1 MLKLFGL
8 EGEPSLARLALI
20 VRGADTARPDLAPE
34 AAGLHAIS
42 LGLSALAGDDDHG
55 MIAKAFNIYDGL
67 FAYIRF
73 ARAGTSQLAGQGG
86 MTGMTTIDQTA
97 PAQAAAPTFNE
108 AFKVWFKI
116 GCLSFGGPAGQI
128 AMMHRVLVDEKKWI
142 DEPRFLHALNFSM
155 LTPGPEAQKLA
166 TYIGWLLHGVRGGLV
181 AGILFVV
188 PGALVMLGLSLLY
201 ALGRGVPVID
211 GALFGIKAAVL
222 VIVVEALI
230 RIGRRALKTSFV
242 VRHCRRCL
250 CRHLLFRVAVSD
262 HRDRRGT
269 GRLPCARSSPALLN
283 LKDDVGALAPPV
295 PDRWRRAAT
304 AAVVGLAAWWAPVVL
319 AIAVL
324 GSNHVL
330 VSVGLFFSK
339 LAVVSFGGAYALLAY
354 MAQQAVET
362 HHWMTAPEMVDG
374 LGLAETTPGPL
385 ILVTQFV
392 GFLAGFRDA
401 APFPPVAAG
410 ILAAVMTT
418 WVTFTPSM
426 LWVFVGAPFVEQL
439 RSNKLLSGALA
450 AITAAVVGVILNL
463 TVWFALHVLF
473 GQVTE
478 RHTGFLRWYSFD
490 PLGLD
495 LKTLALAVIAGVL
508 AFRFHRSLIEVVAV
522 MAALGVAV
530 RLVLGP

>member
-1 MLKLFGL
+1 
-8 EGEPSLARLALI
+8 
-20 VRGADTARPDLAPE
+20 
-34 AAGLHAIS
+34 
-42 LGLSALAGDDDHG
+42 
-55 MIAKAFNIYDGL
+55 
-67 FAYIRF
+67 
-73 ARAGTSQLAGQGG
+73 
-86 MTGMTTIDQTA
+86 MTTVDKIVVES
-97 PAQAAAPTFNE
+97 AAPPPFSEFFRT
-108 AFKVWFKI
+108 WLKI
-116 GCLSFGGPAGQI
+116 GCVNFGGPAGQI

-166 TYIGWLLHGVRGGLV
+166 TYIGWLLHGVRGGLT
-181 AGILFVV
+181 AGILFVL

-201 ALGRGVPVID
+201 ALGRGFTVVD

-230 RIGRRALKTSFV
+230 RIGKRALKTPLLLGIAGAAFIGIYFFALPFPIIVIAAALTGYFV
-242 VRHCRRCL
+242 
-250 CRHLLFRVAVSD
+250 AQ
-262 HRDRRGT
+262 T
-269 GRLPCARSSPALLN
+269 SPALLN
-283 LKDDVGALAPPV
+283 LKDDLGTLIPAA
-295 PDRWRRAAT
+295 PDRWRQAGI
-304 AAVVGLAAWWAPVVL
+304 AAVTGLIVWWAPVAL
-319 AIAVL
+319 AAAL
-324 GSNHVL
+324 FGLNHVL

-392 GFLAGFRDA
+392 GFLAGFRNEM
-401 APFPPVAAG
+401 PFSPVTMG
-410 ILAAVMTT
+410 ILAAAMTT
-418 WVTFTPSM
+418 WVTFVPSM

-439 RSNKLLSGALA
+439 RANRRLSGALA

-478 RHTGFLRWYSFD
+478 RWIGWLRWYAFD
-490 PLGLD
+490 PLALD
-495 LKTLALAVIAGVL
+495 LKAAALAVIAGVL
-508 AFRFHRSLIEVVAV
+508 AFVLHRGLIEVVVV
-522 MAALGVAV
+522 MAALGIVTRFLFGA
-530 RLVLGP
+530 

>member
-1 MLKLFGL
+1 
-8 EGEPSLARLALI
+8 
-20 VRGADTARPDLAPE
+20 
-34 AAGLHAIS
+34 
-42 LGLSALAGDDDHG
+42 
-55 MIAKAFNIYDGL
+55 
-67 FAYIRF
+67 
-73 ARAGTSQLAGQGG
+73 
-86 MTGMTTIDQTA
+86 MTTIEQTA
-97 PAQAAAPTFNE
+97 PAGATSPTFGE

-166 TYIGWLLHGVRGGLV
+166 TYIGWLLHGVRGGLT
-181 AGILFVV
+181 AGILFVL

-201 ALGRGVPVID
+201 ALGRGIPLVD

-230 RIGRRALKTSFV
+230 RIGKRALKTSVLLGIAGAAFV
-242 VRHCRRCL
+242 GIFFLALPFPIIV
-250 CRHLLFRVAVSD
+250 VAAAL
-262 HRDRRGT
+262 T
-269 GRLPCARSSPALLN
+269 GFLVARSSPALMG
-283 LKDDVGALAPPV
+283 LKDDVGTLAPPV
-295 PDRWRRAAT
+295 PDRWRQAGT
-304 AAVVGLAAWWAPVVL
+304 AAVIGLAAWWAPVAL

-339 LAVVSFGGAYALLAY
+339 LATVSFGGAYALLAY

-401 APFPPVAAG
+401 APFSPVVAGIVAA
-410 ILAAVMTT
+410 AMTT

-439 RSNKLLSGALA
+439 RANRLLSGALA

-478 RHTGFLRWYSFD
+478 RHAGFLRWYGFD
-490 PLGLD
+490 PLGID

-508 AFRFHRSLIEVVAV
+508 AFRFHRGLIEVVAV
-522 MAALGVAV
+522 MAALGIAV
-530 RLVLGP
+530 RLLLGG

>member
-1 MLKLFGL
+1 MT
-8 EGEPSLARLALI
+8 
-20 VRGADTARPDLAPE
+20 TAERQ
-34 AAGLHAIS
+34 
-42 LGLSALAGDDDHG
+42 
-55 MIAKAFNIYDGL
+55 AKASTQNGGETHP
-67 FAYIRF
+67 RF
-73 ARAGTSQLAGQGG
+73 GE
-86 MTGMTTIDQTA
+86 
-97 PAQAAAPTFNE
+97 F
-108 AFKVWFKI
+108 FKVWLKI
-116 GCLSFGGPAGQI
+116 GCINFGGPAGQI
-128 AMMHRVLVDEKKWI
+128 AMMHRVVVDERKWI

-166 TYIGWLLHGVRGGLV
+166 TYIGWLLHGVRGGLT
-181 AGILFVV
+181 AGILFVL

-201 ALGRGVPVID
+201 ALGRGYTVID

-230 RIGRRALKTSFV
+230 RIGKRALKTSLLLGIAGAAFV
-242 VRHCRRCL
+242 GI
-250 CRHLLFRVAVSD
+250 FFFA
-262 HRDRRGT
+262 
-269 GRLPCARSSPALLN
+269 LPFPIIVIAAALIGYLAARSAPASIG
-283 LKDDVGALAPPV
+283 LKDDVGVLAPPA
-295 PDRWRRAAT
+295 PDRWRQAGI
-304 AAVVGLAAWWAPVVL
+304 AAVVGLVVWWAPVAL
-319 AIAVL
+319 AVAIF
-324 GSNHVL
+324 GFNHVL

-401 APFPPVAAG
+401 APFSPVVAG
-410 ILAAVMTT
+410 ILAAAMTT

-439 RSNKLLSGALA
+439 RANTRLSGALA

-473 GQVTE
+473 GHVTE
-478 RHTGFLRWYSFD
+478 RHAGWLRWYAFD
-490 PLGLD
+490 PLALD
-495 LKTLALAVIAGVL
+495 LKAATLAIIAGVL
-508 AFRFHRSLIEVVAV
+508 AFVLHRGLIEVVVV
-522 MAALGVAV
+522 MAALGVAT
-530 RLVLGP
+530 RYIFGA